1 MFTFQPGMRRGFSL
15 RFGEFHPDTNGLSV
29 RQLGFQFH
37 PLIEREIERERE
49 RERPPS
55 LPLAPQTSLIL
66 QSTDSISFA
75 VGLDLKG
82 IAVHSWSTVCL
93 HPSSIWN

>member
-37 PLIEREIERERE
+37 PLIEREIERE
-49 RERPPS
+49 PPARS
-55 LPLAPQTSLIL
+55 PISTSLIL